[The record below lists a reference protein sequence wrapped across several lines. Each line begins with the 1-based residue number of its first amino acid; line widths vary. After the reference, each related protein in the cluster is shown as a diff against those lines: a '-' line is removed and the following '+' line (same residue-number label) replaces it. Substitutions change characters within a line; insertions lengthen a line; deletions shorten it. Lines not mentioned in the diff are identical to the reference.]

1 MVKRLLAG
9 PWELVKQRFPDRQIY
24 HRSDG
29 HVRYFAVTTQ
39 MQVGAL
45 AMACALAIWL
55 TISTVNMMLEAR
67 AEMVRSARFNET
79 ITAYQAQLEEARA
92 AEAAAIAFLES
103 RSDAFD
109 RTAGEFQVR
118 HDTLRRLL
126 DFAEDLQVG
135 ERGLSPSLDNGRIL
149 MAAVSSDNVPR
160 ESLLRIR
167 TADSDGGAAEERVV
181 SLMHEQEDA
190 LARAEEAAEARL
202 ENLRAV
208 LRLTG
213 LRLEEVVRETP
224 RADGGTGGPFIALD
238 DEVFMGDGLDLTDP
252 FNARVARIASR
263 LVELEELERA
273 LAATPVAMPVNG
285 PFRETS
291 GYGSRIDPFTRRPAF
306 HSGLDFAGARGTP
319 IVAGAAGRV
328 VYAGW
333 RSGYGRTVEIDH
345 GYGFRTRYAHLHTID
360 VRRGDSVEA
369 GQRLG
374 GMGTTGRSTATHLHY
389 EVWFRGNHLD
399 PERFL
404 RAGHYV
410 Q

>member
-1 MVKRLLAG
+1 MKRLLAG

-29 HVRYFAVTTQ
+29 HVQYFALTTQ

-45 AMACALAIWL
+45 AIACGVAIWL

-67 AEMVRSARFNET
+67 ADLARSARFNQT

-126 DFAEDLQVG
+126 DFADDLQVG
-135 ERGLSPSLDNGRIL
+135 ERNLSPSLDNGRIL
-149 MAAVSSDNVPR
+149 MAAAPADIAPR
-160 ESLLRIR
+160 ESLIR
-167 TADSDGGAAEERVV
+167 TSASNAGSGAAEERVTG
-181 SLMHEQEDA
+181 LMHEQEDA
-190 LARAEEAAEARL
+190 LNRAEEAAEARL

-213 LRLEEVVRETP
+213 LRLEEVVRDTS
-224 RADGGTGGPFIALD
+224 RNDGGTGGPFIALD
-238 DEVFMGDGLDLTDP
+238 DSSLIGEGLDLSDP

-273 LAATPVAMPVNG
+273 LAATPVAMPIAG

-306 HSGLDFAGARGTP
+306 HSGQDFAGARGTP
-319 IVAGAAGRV
+319 IVAGATGRV

-374 GMGTTGRSTATHLHY
+374 GMGSTGRSTATHLHY

>member
-1 MVKRLLAG
+1 MKRLLAG

-29 HVRYFAVTTQ
+29 HVQYFALTTQ

-45 AMACALAIWL
+45 AIACGVAIWL

-67 AEMVRSARFNET
+67 ADLARSARFNQT
-79 ITAYQAQLEEARA
+79 ITAYQTQLEEARA

-126 DFAEDLQVG
+126 DFADDLQVG
-135 ERGLSPSLDNGRIL
+135 ERNLSPSLDNGRIL
-149 MAAVSSDNVPR
+149 MAAAPADIAPR
-160 ESLLRIR
+160 ESLIR
-167 TADSDGGAAEERVV
+167 TSAGSDGSGAAEDRVTN
-181 SLMHEQEDA
+181 LMHEQEDA
-190 LARAEEAAEARL
+190 LNRAEEAAEARL

-213 LRLEEVVRETP
+213 LRLEEVVRENA
-224 RADGGTGGPFIALD
+224 RNDGGTGGPFIALSD
-238 DEVFMGDGLDLTDP
+238 SSLMGEGLDLSDP

-273 LAATPVAMPVNG
+273 LSATPVAMPVAG
-285 PFRETS
+285 PYRETS

-306 HSGLDFAGARGTP
+306 HSGQDFAGARGTP
-319 IVAGAAGRV
+319 IIAGAAGRV